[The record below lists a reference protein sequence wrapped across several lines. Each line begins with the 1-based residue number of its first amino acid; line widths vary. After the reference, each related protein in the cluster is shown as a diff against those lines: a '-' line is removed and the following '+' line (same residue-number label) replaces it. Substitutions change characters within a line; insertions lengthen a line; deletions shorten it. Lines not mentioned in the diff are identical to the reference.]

1 MREYSVKI
9 ESGFKQVEYACCSV
23 RGSYDGNYHI
33 LFVCVCVLCLGSK
46 KKIIYSSRWP
56 AAE

>member
-1 MREYSVKI
+1 MREYSAKI

-33 LFVCVCVLCLGSK
+33 LFVSVCVVPSQQ